1 MRVMVNEIIADMLDM
16 SDDEILKEADEVESV
31 SDEDLEKARSIYQKA
46 SRIAARERLRQ
57 AREALLEHKS
67 SSGKGGKIID
77 IATVRLR
84 LKWLLSQEEINLT
97 CAARNFQELDDDELL
112 RMYNDYLELG
122 AFDAYDDEHD

>member
-1 MRVMVNEIIADMLDM
+1 MSDKKPSYKDVVRVMVNEIIADMLDM

-77 IATVRLR
+77 IAMESGGL
-84 LKWLLSQEEINLT
+84 E
-97 CAARNFQELDDDELL
+97 DE
-112 RMYNDYLELG
+112 
-122 AFDAYDDEHD
+122 